1 MATIAFRLFIAEWG
15 AIGVIF
21 GQSNIWFSV
30 VPSINLTQH
39 QFLIIQRWCIRIG
52 FWIVWPFITARYRI
66 VSTNIFVFSLCWNAH
81 ISFFSLPLLL
91 FIESNAAGNVF
102 AVVHVCGIF
111 FIIHKI
117 YVSYTHLLTNCLSY
131 QLHSWPLKPSII
143 ECRVRQSFIYTSNVC
158 I

>member
-1 MATIAFRLFIAEWG
+1 MATIAFRLSIAEWG
-15 AIGVIF
+15 TLGVIF
-21 GQSNIWFSV
+21 GQSNIWFSA

-39 QFLIIQRWCIRIG
+39 QFPIIQRWCIRIG

-66 VSTNIFVFSLCWNAH
+66 VSTNIIVFSLCWNAH
-81 ISFFSLPLLL
+81 ISFFPFLFFFLSKVTLLEMCSPSYT
-91 FIESNAAGNVF
+91 FVF
-102 AVVHVCGIF
+102 F

-117 YVSYTHLLTNCLSY
+117 YVSYTYLLTNCLSY